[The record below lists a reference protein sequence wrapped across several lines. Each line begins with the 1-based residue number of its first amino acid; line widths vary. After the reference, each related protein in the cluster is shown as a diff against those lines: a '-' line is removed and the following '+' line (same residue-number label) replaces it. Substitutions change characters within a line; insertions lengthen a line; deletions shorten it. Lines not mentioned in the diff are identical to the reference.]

1 MKRAFLLLLS
11 LTFAVTALGQ
21 GGSPLKMVN
30 FHKLPN
36 EIVDLKAL
44 KDEVG
49 RDTDL
54 DGNKAA
60 LVRVKAQGF
69 SEKTMLDFSCYTR
82 GVEMIVQKHKNG
94 EWWWYLGS
102 NCQGS
107 IIIKYMGEYEFKLP
121 NKLDAK
127 GVYELVLGMETATLV
142 INVVPQTA
150 DIYVDGNK
158 IGTGYGSAAISVGS
172 EHRYKVTCADY
183 IPEEDVVK
191 SDKAEKIEKQIEL
204 RPNFGYITIKSEPS
218 GAEVYIDDIKVGT
231 TPYMM
236 KKIKLGRHTVEVGK
250 YGYESQADMVII
262 KVDEVNKQFENVKLV
277 EDKSVPQQTEVVQQ
291 QQVVPQQQ
299 VVLQQQ
305 SVPQQQAPTASMTK
319 NSNLSKSA
327 KLSGGVF
334 SVASNRKVN
343 FSKGNL
349 QYQAS
354 TNTWR
359 FADHQWD
366 IIGDD
371 NKNISSSYSG
381 WIDLFGWGT
390 GNNPTK
396 SSTSSSDYSNFRD
409 WGNNSISNGGGRNW
423 FTLTKDEWVYV
434 FNTRSTSSGI
444 RYAKATVNG
453 VNGVILLPDNW
464 SSSNYSL
471 SNTNKYDA
479 GFSSNR
485 ISQSDWTNKF
495 EANGAVFLPAAGWR
509 DGTNVDYVG
518 SYGTY
523 WSASYKGSDYAYYVG
538 FSDGSLLDGFWDYR
552 RHGHSVRPVCS
563 AEN

>member
-1 MKRAFLLLLS
+1 
-11 LTFAVTALGQ
+11 
-21 GGSPLKMVN
+21 MVN

-107 IIIKYMGEYEFKLP
+107 IVIKYMGEYEFKLP

-218 GAEVYIDDIKVGT
+218 GADVYVDEIKVGT
-231 TPYMM
+231 TPYLM
-236 KKIKLGRHTVEVGK
+236 KKIKLGRHTVEIRK

-277 EDKSVPQQTEVVQQ
+277 EDKSVPQQTAVVRQQ
-291 QQVVPQQQ
+291 TAVPQQQ
-299 VVLQQQ
+299 TPPPVASNTNT
-305 SVPQQQAPTASMTK
+305 SVNN
-319 NSNLSKSA
+319 NSSN
-327 KLSGGVF
+327 GVF
-334 SVASNRKVN
+334 SVSSSKKVQ

-354 TNTWR
+354 TKTWR
-359 FADHQWD
+359 FAEHQWD
-366 IIGDD
+366 VIGEA

-390 GNNPTK
+390 SGYNGKNPWMISTTSTDYGNGERDIAGTN
-396 SSTSSSDYSNFRD
+396 YD
-409 WGNNSISNGGGRNW
+409 WGVNNTILNGGGKSW
-423 FTLTKDEWVYV
+423 
-434 FNTRSTSSGI
+434 
-444 RYAKATVNG
+444 
-453 VNGVILLPDNW
+453 
-464 SSSNYSL
+464 
-471 SNTNKYDA
+471 
-479 GFSSNR
+479 
-485 ISQSDWTNKF
+485 
-495 EANGAVFLPAAGWR
+495 
-509 DGTNVDYVG
+509 
-518 SYGTY
+518 
-523 WSASYKGSDYAYYVG
+523 
-538 FSDGSLLDGFWDYR
+538 
-552 RHGHSVRPVCS
+552 
-563 AEN
+563 